1 MNDDTRAILNILST
15 EQSVTSLEIASIVH
29 LSDKT
34 VRSRLKLLADELPL
48 HGAKLQ
54 ARPGKG
60 YRLIITDE
68 NKFQSWLEDGGEHLP
83 TTYIGRVNF
92 ILAYLL
98 NNTDYIKL
106 DDLSQMLYV
115 SRNTITADLKQ
126 VECILEMHHLKIE
139 RRPNYGIRIEG
150 SEFNRRICIA
160 NCLYKNNMNYTV
172 SPAQKKEGRIVSEIT
187 SMIAKKYRMKMSE
200 DSFES
205 VIVHVVIANERIRK
219 NQLLNYSDDV
229 RNEMIEIVGNKAIE
243 AAEEMSEEI
252 YKRLNVAYNND
263 EKYYLALHLCGKVSL
278 EHQGKY
284 GNNLVISSHIDELVL
299 RMLSA
304 VYDGISLDFR
314 DNLELRMS
322 LNQHMVPLDIRLRY
336 GITMKNPILE
346 QIKQEYAFPY
356 TIAVC
361 ACSVLAEQ
369 YQKEIPEDEIGY
381 IAVLFALAMNKKDK
395 PVRKYNII
403 VVCASGRGTSQL
415 FMVKYKQAFGEYINK
430 IQECSVFDLEE
441 FDFKGQAIDFVFST
455 IPLSMALPVPVYEVS
470 LLLNE
475 NEINTYQKI
484 FENGD
489 DSFIYH
495 YFNQRLFIPSIQA
508 ENKEDA
514 LKQICEFTREAVSV
528 PDDFYESVM
537 KREEMGQTDFGNL
550 VAIPH
555 AYRILGTN
563 KFVTAAILDKPVW
576 WGHHDVQVVF
586 LISLTEDDPDIERFY
601 QMITNY
607 LSDIDL
613 VMKTINART
622 FDSLTSQLKEAYRK

>member
-1 MNDDTRAILNILST
+1 MNDDIKAILNILST
-15 EQSVTSLEIASIVH
+15 EQSVTSLEIASNVH

-34 VRSRLKLLADELPL
+34 VRSRLKLLSDELPL
-48 HGAKLQ
+48 HGANLQ

-60 YRLIITDE
+60 YRLIINNANE
-68 NKFQSWLEDGGEHLP
+68 FQSWLEDGGDHLP
-83 TTYIGRVNF
+83 TTYIGRVNY

-160 NCLYKNNMNYTV
+160 NCLYKNNMNYTISSV
-172 SPAQKKEGRIVSEIT
+172 QKKEGRIVAEIAG
-187 SMIAKKYRMKMSE
+187 MIAKKYRMKMSE
-200 DSFES
+200 NSFES

-219 NQLLNYSDDV
+219 NQALNYSHDV
-229 RNEMIEIVGNKAIE
+229 RNEMIQIVGDKAIE
-243 AAEEMSEEI
+243 AAEEMSQEI
-252 YKRLNVAYNND
+252 KQRLDVIYNTD
-263 EKYYLALHLCGKVSL
+263 EKLYLALHLCGKVSL
-278 EHQGKY
+278 DHQGPY

-299 RMLSA
+299 RMLCA
-304 VYDGISLDFR
+304 VYEGLSIDFR

-336 GITMKNPILE
+336 DIPMKNPILE
-346 QIKQEYAFPY
+346 QVKQEYAFPY

-369 YQKEIPEDEIGY
+369 YKKSIPEDEIGY

-395 PVRKYNII
+395 PVRKYNIVI
-403 VVCASGRGTSQL
+403 VCASGRGTSQL
-415 FMVKYKQAFGEYINK
+415 FMVKYKQAFGNYINK
-430 IQECSVFDLEE
+430 IQECSVFDLED
-441 FDFKGQAIDFVFST
+441 FDFNGQAIDFVFST
-455 IPLSMALPVPVYEVS
+455 IPLTMSLPVPVYEVS

-495 YFNQRLFIPSIQA
+495 YFNYRLFFPTIKA
-508 ENKEDA
+508 DTKVDA
-514 LKQICEFTREAVSV
+514 LKQICELTSKVVAV

-555 AYRILGTN
+555 AYRILGTH
-563 KFVTAAILDKPVW
+563 KFVTAAILDQPVW
-576 WGHHDVQVVF
+576 WGHHDVQVIF

-601 QMITNY
+601 QTITNY

-613 VMKTINART
+613 VMKTINERT
-622 FDSLTSQLKEAYRK
+622 FDCLTSQLKEAYKK